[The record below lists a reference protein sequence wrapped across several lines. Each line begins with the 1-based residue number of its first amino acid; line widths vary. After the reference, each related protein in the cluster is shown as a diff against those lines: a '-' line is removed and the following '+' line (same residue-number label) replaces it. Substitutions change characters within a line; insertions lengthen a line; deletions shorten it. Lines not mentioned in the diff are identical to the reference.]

1 MQRIGLTGGI
11 AAGKSVAAQR
21 LAELGAVLIDSDAL
35 AREAV
40 APGTTGLDAVVEA
53 FGDTVLSPDGSLD
66 RSALASIVFTD
77 DDARARLDAI
87 VHPVVRRLSAERE
100 AVAAVTDHGAVV
112 VHDIPLLV
120 ETGQQDAF
128 HVLVVVHAPAVLR
141 VERLVRLRG
150 MSRVEAE
157 ARVAAQASDDE
168 RLAVADVV
176 LDGTGSDA
184 ELRVQVD
191 ELWDRL
197 AVERA
202 DELAAETP

>member
-11 AAGKSVAAQR
+11 AAGKSVAARR
-21 LAELGAVLIDSDAL
+21 LAELGAVVIDSDVL

-40 APGTTGLDAVVEA
+40 APGSVGLDAVVEE
-53 FGDTVLSPDGSLD
+53 FGSGVLAGDGALD
-66 RSALASIVFTD
+66 RAALASIVFAD
-77 DDARARLDAI
+77 DAARARLDGI
-87 VHPVVRRLSAERE
+87 VHPIVRRLSAERE
-100 AVAAVTDHGAVV
+100 AAAAVTDHGAVI

-120 ETGQQDAF
+120 ETGQADAF
-128 HVLVVVHAPAVLR
+128 HVLVVVHTPAVLR

-150 MSRVEAE
+150 MDRSEAE

-176 LDGTGSDA
+176 LDGAGSDDD
-184 ELRVQVD
+184 LRAQVD
-191 ELWDRL
+191 DLWDRL